1 MFTESQLSVIHSI
14 SKGNDSI
21 PNISESEGLSTPQTY
36 RVVKQLTD
44 MGLVSKKD
52 KIQLERV
59 PLAAS
64 LAKALGSAPDIIHPL
79 SGSGLDILAA
89 MTGQMTVPEIVEEI
103 GLDPSRTYSK
113 MRELLDR
120 SMVIK
125 TGHRY
130 SVNLRVWPEFG
141 QLLADLRRYKEVSIE
156 DVPISAS
163 VYHAGREETVFSC
176 DRADGYIRTAFS
188 RYGEY
193 GIDFVPGKEYYS
205 TSDREPDLDT
215 VFLHSLYVISKSDD
229 WRLKMFTL
237 IFYCKYK
244 ERLSMPAL
252 PVVSEMLDVLA
263 GKKVK
268 GWVPLP
274 EMKER
279 AQMYGV
285 DLK

>member
-14 SKGNDSI
+14 AKGNDSI
-21 PNISESEGLSTPQTY
+21 PDISESEGLSIPQTY

-44 MGLVSKKD
+44 MRLVSKRD

-64 LAKALGSAPDIIHPL
+64 LAKTLGSAPDIVRPL

-89 MTGQMTVPEIVEEI
+89 MTGQKTVPEIVEES

-141 QLLADLRRYKEVSIE
+141 QLLTDLRRYKEISIE
-156 DVPISAS
+156 DVPVSAS
-163 VYHAGREETVFSC
+163 VYHAGKEETVFSC
-176 DRADGYIRTAFS
+176 DRADGYMRTAFS
-188 RYGEY
+188 RYGEF
-193 GIDFVPGKEYYS
+193 GIDFVPGKEYCT

-215 VFLHSLYVISKSDD
+215 VFLHSLYVISKEGD
-229 WRLKMFTL
+229 WRLRMFTL

-244 ERLSMPAL
+244 GRLSMPAL
-252 PVVSEMLDVLA
+252 PIVSEMLNVLA
-263 GKKVK
+263 GKKVE
-268 GWVPLP
+268 GWMPLS
-274 EMKER
+274 EMQER
-279 AQMYGV
+279 ARMYGV
-285 DLK
+285 ELK